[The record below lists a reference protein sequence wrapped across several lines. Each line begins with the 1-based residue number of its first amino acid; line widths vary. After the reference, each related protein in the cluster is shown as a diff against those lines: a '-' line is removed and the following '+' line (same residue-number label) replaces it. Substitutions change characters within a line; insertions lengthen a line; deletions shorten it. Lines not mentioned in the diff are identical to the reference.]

1 MAACKTMLEAG
12 LTAVCLE
19 AREGIGGLWQYS
31 DDPNVTTVMKTT
43 RTTSSATVTEMSDF
57 PMPKE
62 IGDFPHN
69 KDIMKY
75 LHAYATK
82 FNLMPHIKV
91 NSEVKT
97 VKKEGDMWI
106 TTCTTGQVY
115 TSKQIIV
122 ATGVHQAPNLEPRDT
137 ILKGFTGKVY
147 HAQQI
152 KQPLEEHRGQ
162 RLLVLGG
169 GETSSDICTEWR
181 DHVEFIYWS
190 IPRGQHFF
198 RKYAKILPWGKA
210 QALDKA
216 SSRIMKNLTPYH
228 QSKPGLAWVC
238 KWTTAGSLLAY
249 QGHGIPEW
257 RNDATFFHAFINKNG
272 KVLDLIDYEKLVPKG
287 AIVECNGKEV
297 TFIDGTKQEFDVAI
311 MATGY
316 TVNFPFLPKK
326 HAEQGLRDRLKFV
339 FDIEDTTL
347 AFVGMVRPVVGS
359 IVAISEL
366 QAMWAAKVW
375 TNKIQL
381 PSLDERQEIVQKDTK
396 LWSNYFKD
404 TSQRLQGL
412 VEAYMYVDDVK
423 KCAGLYPNYWA
434 LLKRNPR
441 YWWTAISAPLNTS
454 SLRLNDPEYVDQSI
468 ATLESHKNRTLNPVI
483 FLVLL
488 LFRLIWLDFWLDQLG
503 YVKYRI
509 QTASWWPKIRSLK
522 VLQAA
527 NYVWCLPK
535 KALFDTTSDA
545 TTAKWT

>member
-1 MAACKTMLEAG
+1 
-12 LTAVCLE
+12 
-19 AREGIGGLWQYS
+19 
-31 DDPNVTTVMKTT
+31 
-43 RTTSSATVTEMSDF
+43 
-57 PMPKE
+57 
-62 IGDFPHN
+62 
-69 KDIMKY
+69 
-75 LHAYATK
+75 
-82 FNLMPHIKV
+82 
-91 NSEVKT
+91 
-97 VKKEGDMWI
+97 MWI
-106 TTCTTGQVY
+106 ITCITGQVY
-115 TSKQIIV
+115 TSKHIIV

-152 KQPLEEHRGQ
+152 KMPIEEHRGQ

-181 DHVEFIYWS
+181 DHTEFIYWS

-198 RKYAKILPWGKA
+198 RKFAKIVPGSKP

-216 SSRIMKNLTPYH
+216 SSRIMKYLTPYDK
-228 QSKPGLAWVC
+228 SKPGLAWIC

-257 RNDATFFHAFINKNG
+257 RNDASFFRAFINKNG
-272 KVLDLIDYEKLVPKG
+272 KVLDLVDYEKLVPKG

-297 TFIDGTKQEFDVAI
+297 TFIDGTKQEFDVVI

-316 TVNFPFLPKK
+316 TVAFPFLPKQ

-339 FDIEDTTL
+339 FDIQDTTL

-366 QAMWAAKVW
+366 QAKWAGSVW

-381 PSLDERQEIVQKDTK
+381 PSLEERQEIVQKDTK
-396 LWSNYFKD
+396 FWSNYFKD

-412 VEAYMYVDDVK
+412 VEAYLYVDDVL
-423 KCAGLYPNYWA
+423 KCSDLYPDYWA

-441 YWWTAISAPLNTS
+441 HWWTAISSPLNTS
-454 SLRLNDPEYVDQSI
+454 MLRLNEPEHVDQTI
-468 ATLESHKNRTLNPVI
+468 ATLQSHKNRTLNPVI

-488 LFRLIWLDFWLDQLG
+488 LFRLIWFDWWLDQLG

-509 QTASWWPKIRSLK
+509 QISSWWPKVRSLK

-535 KALFDTTSDA
+535 KALFDTKSDA
-545 TTAKWT
+545 TTAIWT